1 MAIYKYKAMKPNGET
16 IAGELNRKS
25 EVDVQGYLKEKEYFI
40 IEIKPAKN
48 QDVFNVHVKSKVR
61 SKDISIMCR
70 KLHAMIDSGLP
81 IVTAVDILR
90 EQTVNTRI
98 KKALH
103 KIFEDLQKG
112 LTFSETLARQRDVFP
127 ENMIFLIEAG
137 EMSGSIDTILD
148 RLAVDFENEA
158 KIRNKINSALVYPAL
173 LIVAIIALVIFMMVF
188 ILPRFIY
195 MFNSA
200 GVDLPWLTRQV
211 IATSNS
217 LKNYWYFYLSGVI
230 GLVGL
235 IKVLKREPR
244 IRRLMDRL
252 KLNIP
257 GFKKYNQLLVTTR
270 FTRTLATMLFSGVPL
285 LQSLENI
292 SRSVGNIIVSEK
304 IVEVTKEVRR
314 GSDLATPIKKMQ
326 VFPRMVDSMI
336 NIGEESGTL
345 DDILIKTT
353 SYFDD
358 ELEHT
363 IKRMTQ
369 LFEPLMIIVM
379 GVVVGTV
386 VLSMVI
392 PMFEMANVV

>member
-1 MAIYKYKAMKPNGET
+1 MAIYKYKVMKPSGET
-16 IAGELNRKS
+16 ITGELNRKS
-25 EVDVQGYLKEKEYFI
+25 EYEVQGYLKEKEYFI
-40 IEIKPAKN
+40 IEIKPAK
-48 QDVFNVHVKSKVR
+48 QTDIFNVNVKSKVR
-61 SKDISIMCR
+61 AKDLSIFCR

-81 IVTAVDILR
+81 IVTAIDILR
-90 EQTVNTRI
+90 DQTVNSRI
-98 KKALH
+98 KRALH

-112 LTFSETLARQRDVFP
+112 LTFSEALARRRDIFP

-137 EMSGSIDTILD
+137 EMSGAIDTILD
-148 RLAVDFENEA
+148 RLAIDFENEA

-173 LIVAIIALVIFMMVF
+173 LILATIALVVFMMVF

-195 MFNSA
+195 MFDNA

-211 IATSNS
+211 IGLSES
-217 LKNYWYFYLSGVI
+217 IKSFWYVYLIVVI
-230 GLVGL
+230 AIAAVVKLL
-235 IKVLKREPR
+235 RREPS
-244 IRRLMDRL
+244 IRRWMDKV

-257 GFKKYNQLLVTTR
+257 GFKKYNQLLITTR

-314 GSDLATPIKKMQ
+314 GSDLATPIKKMK

-336 NIGEESGTL
+336 NIGEESGSL

-369 LFEPLMIIVM
+369 LFEPLMILVM

>member
-1 MAIYKYKAMKPNGET
+1 MNPLGET
-16 IAGELNRKS
+16 IAGELSRKS
-25 EVDVQGYLKEKEYFI
+25 ELEVQSYLKEKDYFI
-40 IEIKPAKN
+40 IDISQAKKK
-48 QDVFNVHVKSKVR
+48 DIFNVNVKTKVR
-61 SKDISIMCR
+61 PKDLSVLCR

-81 IVTAVDILR
+81 IVTAIDILR
-90 EQTVNTRI
+90 EQTVNKRI
-98 KKALH
+98 KKALY

-112 LTFSETLARQRDVFP
+112 LTFSEALARQRDIFP

-137 EMSGSIDTILD
+137 EMSGAIDTILD
-148 RLAVDFENEA
+148 RLAIDFENEA

-173 LIVAIIALVIFMMVF
+173 LIVATIALVIFMMVF
-188 ILPRFIY
+188 ILPRFIV
-195 MFNSA
+195 MFDSS
-200 GVDLPWLTRQV
+200 GVELPWLTRQV
-211 IATSNS
+211 IAVSNS
-217 LKNYWYFYLSGVI
+217 LKEYWYIYLSGLLLLI
-230 GLVGL
+230 ALVNTL
-235 IKVLKREPR
+235 KKEPTIKRYIDKVKLVL
-244 IRRLMDRL
+244 
-252 KLNIP
+252 P

-292 SRSVGNIIVSEK
+292 SRSVGNIIISEK

>member
-1 MAIYKYKAMKPNGET
+1 MNTLGET
-16 IAGELNRKS
+16 IAGELSRKS
-25 EVDVQGYLKEKEYFI
+25 ELDVQSYLKEKDYFI
-40 IEIKPAKN
+40 IDISQAK
-48 QDVFNVHVKSKVR
+48 QKDIFNVNVKTKVR
-61 SKDISIMCR
+61 PKDLSVLCR

-81 IVTAVDILR
+81 IVTAIDILR
-90 EQTVNTRI
+90 EQTVNKRI
-98 KKALH
+98 KRALH

-112 LTFSETLARQRDVFP
+112 LTFSEALARQRDIFP

-137 EMSGSIDTILD
+137 EMSGAIDSILD
-148 RLAVDFENEA
+148 RLAIDFENEA

-173 LIVAIIALVIFMMVF
+173 LIVATIALVIFMMVF
-188 ILPRFIY
+188 ILPRFIV
-195 MFNSA
+195 MFDNS
-200 GVDLPWLTRQV
+200 GVELPWLTRQV
-211 IATSNS
+211 IAASNS
-217 LKNYWYFYLSGVI
+217 MKEYWYIYLSGIMIIVA
-230 GLVGL
+230 LVNA
-235 IKVLKREPR
+235 LKKEPS
-244 IRRLMDRL
+244 IRRFMDKVKL
-252 KLNIP
+252 KLP

-292 SRSVGNIIVSEK
+292 SRSVGNIIISEK